1 MRENCVTAADCSR
14 NLLQALRCQ
23 GFQVL
28 QNGLS
33 ADERNVALR
42 AHSKDFPPRRFSS
55 RPHPT
60 AVLNIEV
67 LGIVPHTCL
76 LGCRARRL

>member
-1 MRENCVTAADCSR
+1 MREIAGLQRIVHANGSRLCAAKASKFYRTDCQQMR
-14 NLLQALRCQ
+14 GAWHCAR
-23 GFQVL
+23 
-28 QNGLS
+28 
-33 ADERNVALR
+33 
-42 AHSKDFPPRRFSS
+42 SKDFQPRRFTS